1 MSASIEEMRTPAS
14 PRLLHTIGSL
24 QKSAGGPTRT
34 VTALCREL
42 GRLGA
47 LVDLVARNGASSADA
62 DLLLPPAEWVTTT
75 LVPNP
80 RMPVFGALVATGF
93 RANAR
98 ERCTRQRLQLIHDH
112 GLWLPSNHASVSLA
126 RELGLP
132 LVISPRGMLEPW
144 ALGWRATKKRLA
156 LALYQRRD
164 LESAA
169 LLVATSEQE
178 AENLRRF
185 GLRQPIAVI
194 PNGVDL
200 VGGKWP
206 CATEAATPRAVR
218 HALFL
223 GRVHPVKGL
232 ENLLGAWA
240 KVQPEGWILQ
250 LAGPDEGGHLG
261 DVLALAERLGISDQ
275 VQYLGEFDD
284 RAKWDV
290 YRGADLF
297 VLPSF
302 TENFGVA
309 VAEAL
314 SQGLPVITTT
324 GTPWE
329 DLRTFGCGWWVAPNG
344 AGLQDALKKAFS
356 LPPDRLVEM
365 GVRGR
370 DYVQRYDWSV
380 IAGQMLDAYRWVLG
394 QESLPDCIRLD

>member
-1 MSASIEEMRTPAS
+1 MLIDLVIPG
-14 PRLLHTIGSL
+14 LSL
-24 QKSAGGPTRT
+24 AAGGPTRT
-34 VTALCREL
+34 VVQLSAALAVCSGAEV
-42 GRLGA
+42 RLISQARSGA
-47 LVDLVARNGASSADA
+47 HI
-62 DLLLPPAEWVTTT
+62 LLLQKSAVESHIDDTT
-75 LVPNP
+75 
-80 RMPVFGALVATGF
+80 
-93 RANAR
+93 
-98 ERCTRQRLQLIHDH
+98 C
-112 GLWLPSNHASVSLA
+112 PSSL
-126 RELGLP
+126 RLGLP
-132 LVISPRGMLEPW
+132 GRRALQRVLAQQRPQILHSNGIWHPLNHWCARAARRHGIPLVIHPRGMLEPW

-169 LLVATSEQE
+169 LLVATAEKE
-178 AENLRRF
+178 AENLRRI

-206 CATEAATPRAVR
+206 SPTEANAPRAVR

-250 LAGPDEGGHLG
+250 LAGPNEGGYLG
-261 DVLALAERLGISDQ
+261 NVMALAERLGITDR

-284 RAKWDV
+284 QAKWGV
-290 YRGADLF
+290 YRDADLF

-302 TENFGVA
+302 TENFGVV

-329 DLRTFGCGWWVAPNG
+329 DLRTYGCGWWVEPSE
-344 AGLQDALKKAFS
+344 AGLREALTEALA
-356 LPPDRLVEM
+356 LPAGGLVEM
-365 GVRGR
+365 GERGR
-370 DYVQRYDWSV
+370 EYVQRYDWSV

-394 QESLPDCIRLD
+394 QGPLPDCIRLD

>member
-1 MSASIEEMRTPAS
+1 MLIDLVIPG
-14 PRLLHTIGSL
+14 LSL
-24 QKSAGGPTRT
+24 AAGGPTRT
-34 VTALCREL
+34 VVQLSDALADCS
-42 GRLGA
+42 GVAVRLISQSYVGA
-47 LVDLVARNGASSADA
+47 EI
-62 DLLLPPAEWVTTT
+62 LLPQKDAVKCCVGQTTS
-75 LVPNP
+75 
-80 RMPVFGALVATGF
+80 A
-93 RANAR
+93 
-98 ERCTRQRLQLIHDH
+98 
-112 GLWLPSNHASVSLA
+112 ASLK
-126 RELGLP
+126 LGLSGRQAMQRALAEKQPQIYHINGIWNPLSHWCARAGRRHAIP
-132 LVISPRGMLEPW
+132 LVIQPRGMLEPW

-169 LLVATSEQE
+169 LLVATAEQE
-178 AENLRRF
+178 GENLRRF